1 MFFFFSF
8 PGLSDPEM
16 RAFVR
21 KNILQP
27 NKHTESASEDITE
40 RIVPIFLGAAVMAL
54 IILLLVLVLGVMCY
68 SRNGRRWVNYFA
80 IHSFSYF
87 IKLQDKM

>member
-1 MFFFFSF
+1 
-8 PGLSDPEM
+8 M
-16 RAFVR
+16 RAIVR
-21 KNILQP
+21 KNIVQP
-27 NKHTESASEDITE
+27 NKHTESASEDINE
-40 RIVPIFLGAAVMAL
+40 KIVLIFVGAAAMAL
-54 IILLLVLVLGVMCY
+54 IIVLLVLVLGVMCY

>member
-16 RAFVR
+16 RAIVR

-27 NKHTESASEDITE
+27 NKHTEGASEDINE
-40 RIVPIFLGAAVMAL
+40 NIVPIFVGAAAMAL
-54 IILLLVLVLGVMCY
+54 IIVFLVLVLCVMYY
-68 SRNGRRWVNYFA
+68 SRNLRRWVNYFA